1 VLKRGAVSFLILSA
15 IFLAFLF
22 FSEPGGVLF
31 LEKKGGVVEAQEE
44 IAVKKA
50 ITLYNRIFQDLYS
63 SDGVPA
69 MLNDFPASK
78 QLRHEVFRHIGYLRE
93 RKLFMVID
101 MATQEF
107 LGIKWPAPAKAE
119 ATVFEEWNY
128 IYRDIGTRKITSSIK
143 GMGQGY
149 TYMLEK
155 RPEGWIIVDYFPAD
169 VEMEASDEFK
179 F

>member
-1 VLKRGAVSFLILSA
+1 MLKRGAISFLILSA
-15 IFLAFLF
+15 IFLAFLLF
-22 FSEPGGVLF
+22 FEPGSFSFMATTGD
-31 LEKKGGVVEAQEE
+31 VVEAQEE
-44 IAVKKA
+44 IAVKRA

-93 RKLFMVID
+93 RNLFMVID
-101 MATQEF
+101 MATQEIQVVNW
-107 LGIKWPAPAKAE
+107 LTPAMAE

-149 TYMLEK
+149 KYILEK
-155 RPEGWIIVDYFPAD
+155 RPEGWIIVDYFPVD